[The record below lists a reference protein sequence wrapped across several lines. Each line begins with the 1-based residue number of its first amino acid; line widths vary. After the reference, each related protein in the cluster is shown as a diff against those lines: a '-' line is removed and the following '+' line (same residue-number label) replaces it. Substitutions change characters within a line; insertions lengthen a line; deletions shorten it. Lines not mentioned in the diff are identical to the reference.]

1 MPTMTTRARA
11 RRGRHPSHQLRPFG
25 ECGRW
30 AWRAAR
36 RTPGA
41 ARWLATLALLL
52 GLAGS
57 AAAQGELRVG
67 IPWTP
72 ENLDPTMN
80 LASLRSQVGVSIF
93 DSLVD
98 KDSEGKIV
106 GALAESWRTLDDRT
120 WQLRLRRGVVFHNGE
135 PFNAEAVRFT
145 FQRVLNP
152 EQKSPNR
159 GNVGEVERVDVVDE
173 LTVNL
178 VTKNAYAPLIAR
190 LIDFPMVPPRYTTEK
205 GNQGLALK
213 PVGTGPYR
221 FVELVKDD
229 HLIVDAFDRH
239 WRGAARIRRVTFKP
253 IPEPFTRAA
262 ALRNGEVDLITT
274 VPPNLGRELEKV
286 PGLRVQ
292 RVPSTW
298 QIYLGLNAFKKPL
311 SDVRVRQALN
321 YATDADTLVKNVL
334 DGNGRRLDGPIAPG
348 TFGFDPAVKG
358 YAPDPARAKRLL
370 AEAGYPDG
378 LDVVLDA
385 PSGRYQ
391 GDKELAEALGGQ
403 WQKAGFRPRVQ
414 IAEWGAYF
422 KKYLGKQMQD
432 AYVLGLGGP
441 MQDADELYNV
451 VSSKGRGLY
460 YKNERVDDLLDQGRS
475 TTDPAKRRKIYADLA
490 RLMIEDGTW
499 VFLLQQVDIY
509 ASRDRLSWTPRP
521 DQFLLFNQASI
532 K

>member
-1 MPTMTTRARA
+1 MPRVA
-11 RRGRHPSHQLRPFG
+11 
-25 ECGRW
+25 
-30 AWRAAR
+30 
-36 RTPGA
+36 
-41 ARWLATLALLL
+41 ALLVL
-52 GLAGS
+52 LLA
-57 AAAQGELRVG
+57 AAPAWAQGELRVA

-80 LASLRSQVGVSIF
+80 LSSLRSQVGVSVF
-93 DSLVD
+93 DSLVGRD
-98 KDSEGKIV
+98 ADGKIV
-106 GALAESWRTLDDRT
+106 GELAESWRGLDDRT
-120 WQLRLRRGVVFHNGE
+120 WQLKLRRGVTFHNGE

-159 GNVGEVERVDVVDE
+159 ATVSEVERVDVVDD

-178 VTKNAYAPLIAR
+178 VLRAPYAPFLAR
-190 LIDFPMVPPRYTTEK
+190 LIDFPMVPPKYTAEK
-205 GNQGLALK
+205 GNQGLALR
-213 PVGTGPYR
+213 PVGTGPFR

-229 HLIVDAFDRH
+229 HMIVEAFDKH
-239 WRGAARIRRVTFKP
+239 WRGQPRIKRIVFKP

-274 VPPNLGRELEKV
+274 VPPTLAAELDKV
-286 PGLRVQ
+286 AGVRVQ

-321 YATDADTLVKNVL
+321 YATDVDAIIKNVM
-334 DGNGRRLDGPIAPG
+334 DGNGRRLEGPFTPNV
-348 TFGFDPAVKG
+348 FGFDPSVKG
-358 YAPDPARAKRLL
+358 YAPDPTRARRLL

-378 LDVVLDA
+378 VEVTLDA
-385 PSGRYQ
+385 PAGRYQ
-391 GDKELAEALGGQ
+391 GDKEIAEALGGQ
-403 WQKAGFRPRVQ
+403 WQKAGFRPKVQ
-414 IAEWGAYF
+414 VAEWGAYF

-432 AYVLGLGGP
+432 AYLLGLGGP
-441 MQDADELYNV
+441 MQDADELYNL

-460 YKNERVDDLLDQGRS
+460 YKNERVDALFDLGRS
-475 TTDPAKRRKIYADLA
+475 TMDQAKRRQIYRDLQRA
-490 RLMIEDGTW
+490 MVDDATW

-509 ASRDRLSWTPRP
+509 ATRDRVTWTPRP
-521 DQFLLFNQASI
+521 DQWMPLQDATL